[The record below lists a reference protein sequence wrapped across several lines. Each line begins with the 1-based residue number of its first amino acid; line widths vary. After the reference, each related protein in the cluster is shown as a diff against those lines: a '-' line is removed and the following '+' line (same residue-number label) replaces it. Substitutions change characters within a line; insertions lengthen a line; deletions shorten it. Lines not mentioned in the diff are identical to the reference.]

1 MAVPVIAG
9 LIARKGITAA
19 VKKYGRKAVQGALRA
34 KKAADS
40 GAARVGSKKAI
51 KTAKETAK
59 PTDKRLKSVR
69 GKSKSATTR
78 RANANRK
85 ANEQAMAAAK
95 KANVR
100 SGYKRIVGGA
110 AAGTAAAVGA
120 AALGSKADKKTTAK
134 KTTAKKTTAKKTVAF
149 GSGSSKT
156 ITRNGKKLANVNK
169 EQLKKSGLTL
179 RGYMNAW
186 NKTGKRP
193 TGKKATPKP
202 KAAPKAASKPK
213 SKSKYG
219 NLGKKTTPKPK
230 SKSKYGNLGKR

>member
-85 ANEQAMAAAK
+85 ANEQAMSAAK

-100 SGYKRIVGGA
+100 SGYKRIG
-110 AAGTAAAVGA
+110 AGTAATIGVGA
-120 AALGSKADKKTTAK
+120 AALGSKSDKKTTAK
-134 KTTAKKTTAKKTVAF
+134 KTTDKKTTAKKTAAF

>member
-85 ANEQAMAAAK
+85 ANEQAMSAAK
-95 KANVR
+95 KENVR
-100 SGYKRIVGGA
+100 SGYKRIGGAA
-110 AAGTAAAVGA
+110 AAGTAATVGSM
-120 AALGSKADKKTTAK
+120 ALGSKSDKKTTAK
-134 KTTAKKTTAKKTVAF
+134 KTTAKKTAAF

>member
-85 ANEQAMAAAK
+85 ANEQAMSAAK

-100 SGYKRIVGGA
+100 SGYKRIGGAA
-110 AAGTAAAVGA
+110 AAGTAATVGSM
-120 AALGSKADKKTTAK
+120 ALGSKSDKKTTAK
-134 KTTAKKTTAKKTVAF
+134 KTTAKKTAAF